1 MQDGEQPNQPGFVFK
16 PGDETAELPPVAS
29 TPSAVQ
35 RPVEQISQPDS
46 TSEPTQPISELQTDP
61 TPLTADNNGVTWT
74 ASEYMANP
82 KNAGWFMALTVTSVV
97 LAIIVYIVTRDIV
110 STIVTAIV
118 GLTVGIFAAR
128 QPRTLQYR
136 IDNKGLHIGEKFYP
150 YESFK
155 SFSIA
160 SEHAMNYISLQ
171 PLKRFMPPL
180 TVHYDPADENQIT
193 QTLADYLPFEDH
205 KPDMVENISRR
216 VRF

>member
-29 TPSAVQ
+29 PLSTAEH
-35 RPVEQISQPDS
+35 PVEQSLPPDG
-46 TSEPTQPISELQTDP
+46 TPEPTPSLSAPQADS
-61 TPLTADNNGVTWT
+61 TPLTTDGNGVSWT

-82 KNAGWFMALTVTSVV
+82 KNAGWFMALAVASVV
-97 LAIIVYIVTRDIV
+97 LAVIVYIVTSDVV

-136 IDNKGLHIGEKFYP
+136 IDSQGLHIGQKFYP

-155 SFSIA
+155 SFSVA

-216 VRF
+216 IRF